1 VNVLIVSGIWPPDVG
16 GPASHA
22 PEIAAYLLAAGHQ
35 VEVVVTADQPPAA
48 AGYPIYYV
56 SRRIPVGARHLA
68 VSSLIA
74 RHARSNDVVYAT
86 SMLGRASV
94 ASAVVRRPLVVK
106 LVADEAYER
115 ARRRGL
121 FHGDLN
127 AFQEAPGD
135 LRIRALR
142 RARDAGLRRVDHL
155 VSPSAYLARLAVTW
169 GVPPER
175 VTTLPNPAPVLPSLA
190 SREELRE
197 QLGFVGPTLAF
208 AGRITR
214 QKALGVALAAVKTLD
229 GVNLVIAGDGPDLPA
244 VRNRAL
250 ELGLGERVRFV
261 GALSRQG
268 VLELFRASD
277 ASVISSEW
285 ENFPH
290 TVVEALAA
298 GTPVIAT
305 AVGGVAEIVSDG
317 ENGLLVPPGDAT
329 ALAEAIGRFLADDEL
344 SARLRAAAAPS
355 VEQLRPEIVYRK
367 LELILISASHR

>member
-1 VNVLIVSGIWPPDVG
+1 
-16 GPASHA
+16 
-22 PEIAAYLLAAGHQ
+22 
-35 VEVVVTADQPPAA
+35 
-48 AGYPIYYV
+48 
-56 SRRIPVGARHLA
+56 
-68 VSSLIA
+68 
-74 RHARSNDVVYAT
+74 
-86 SMLGRASV
+86 
-94 ASAVVRRPLVVK
+94 
-106 LVADEAYER
+106 
-115 ARRRGL
+115 
-121 FHGDLN
+121 
-127 AFQEAPGD
+127 
-135 LRIRALR
+135 
-142 RARDAGLRRVDHL
+142 
-155 VSPSAYLARLAVTW
+155 
-169 GVPPER
+169 